1 MENNSDNFSFG
12 INFHYFHD
20 KNHLQGNDSLSNDS
34 FTKIVKL
41 INDRDFKSEDFV
53 KNLKKKSVNM

>member
-41 INDRDFKSEDFV
+41 IKRQKILNPEDFI
-53 KNLKKKSVNM
+53 KNLKKKFS